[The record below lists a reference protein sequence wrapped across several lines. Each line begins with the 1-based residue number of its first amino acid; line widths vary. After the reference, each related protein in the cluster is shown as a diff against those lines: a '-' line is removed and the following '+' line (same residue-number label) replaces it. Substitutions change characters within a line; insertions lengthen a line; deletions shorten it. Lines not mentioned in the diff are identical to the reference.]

1 MGLDMYLYRREYVSG
16 WDWESTDSKDREMYK
31 SILEYTG
38 AKRCVES
45 PHAQIE
51 VCVAY
56 WRKANAIHGWF
67 VNQLANGVDEC
78 QSIYVS
84 KEDLQNLHQACN
96 NVLLAP
102 VGIGMEDVAAQYGLL
117 PTKGFFFGSY
127 DIDQYYM
134 EDLKNTMMQ
143 IENVLSSAGEWSD
156 FIYRASW

>member
-1 MGLDMYLYRREYVSG
+1 VGLDQYLYRREYISG
-16 WDWESTDSKDREMYK
+16 WDWNDNPKEMKMY
-31 SILEYTG
+31 SDILEYTG
-38 AKRCVES
+38 AERCVGS

-51 VCVAY
+51 VCVGY

-67 VNQLANGVDEC
+67 VNTLADGVDEC

-84 KEDLQNLHQACN
+84 KGDLEKLHLACN

-102 VGIGMEDVAAQYGLL
+102 AGIGMEDVAAQHGLL
-117 PTKGFFFGSY
+117 PTRGFFFGSY

-143 IENVLSSAGEWSD
+143 IENILATSGEYSD

>member
-16 WDWESTDSKDREMYK
+16 WDWNDNPKEMKMYND
-31 SILEYTG
+31 ILEYTG
-38 AKRCVES
+38 AERCVGS
-45 PHAQIE
+45 PHAQVE

-67 VNQLANGVDEC
+67 VNELADGVDEC

-84 KEDLQNLHQACN
+84 KGDLEKLHQACN

-102 VGIGMEDVAAQYGLL
+102 AGIGMEDVAAQYGLL
-117 PTKGFFFGSY
+117 PTRGFFFGSY
-127 DIDQYYM
+127 DMDNWYI
-134 EDLKNTMMQ
+134 EDMKNTMMQ
-143 IENVLSSAGEWSD
+143 IENILAASGEYSD